1 MPPGDVDCAAGG
13 LHSMTGKEGAEERAA
28 HLLRAAYQKQME
40 GDFVSAIEL
49 YQASLAEH
57 RSAEAHTFLGWT
69 YSSLGRYDDAIQECK
84 QAIQVDPDFGN
95 PYNDI
100 GSYLVHLGKVEE
112 AIPWLEKA
120 KQAPRYEPRHFP
132 YINLGRIYMNM
143 GKTIEAVREFEQATF
158 LQNSMENIDL
168 SDEDA
173 ETTVH

>member
-1 MPPGDVDCAAGG
+1 MSEKAGS
-13 LHSMTGKEGAEERAA
+13 LERAS

-49 YQASLAEH
+49 YEASLAEH
-57 RSAEAHTFLGWT
+57 QSAEAHTFLGWT
-69 YSSLGRYDDAIQECK
+69 YSSLGRYDDAIEECK

-120 KQAPRYEPRHFP
+120 KKAPRYEPRHFP

-143 GKTIEAVREFEQATF
+143 GKPIEAAREFEQATF

-168 SDEDA
+168 GDEDA
-173 ETTVH
+173 EATLH